1 MRVAWLALA
10 VVMALCGCRGGHSSS
25 VGSNAVKPSDRS
37 STDLFEL
44 DAEFEGQGAKVLG
57 SSREW
62 YAPATDLYRVE
73 HRVERPGGVQRIVDV
88 YDGSTITRRTSDG
101 LFRIE
106 GERAMLRDV
115 ASRPIVFVAPAIVA
129 VRSYLH
135 RQHLPSFVV
144 EPRDGGRAFDV
155 DWHYVDE
162 GVDTHFRYRVQVR
175 SRLSEHEARARGVL
189 RPPTGNLVGI
199 FKQSPPGSRPH
210 FGERA
215 YWFGDRI
222 GQAKAITV
230 LEQRGGDPFNID
242 ASYSRPAEYTTLYR
256 FPRPA
261 GLALPARYPGLGE
274 TLSIDVR
281 VQCQPKEKG
290 FLPGVLPGTRGS
302 PLRLE
307 DGTPATLYVTEYEQG
322 TRRGVTADIVVG
334 TTVCFVSGLISPDEF
349 RRLAPTLRPL
359 G

>member
-1 MRVAWLALA
+1 MRVASLVLAL
-10 VVMALCGCRGGHSSS
+10 VVTLCGCRGGRSPS
-25 VGSNAVKPSDRS
+25 GSAAIKPSDRS

-44 DAEFEGQGAKVLG
+44 VAEFEGHGAKALG

-73 HRVERPGGVQRIVDV
+73 HRVERPGDVQRIVDV
-88 YDGSTITRRTSDG
+88 YDGSTITRRTNDG

-106 GERAMLRDV
+106 GERAMLEDV
-115 ASRPIVFVAPAIVA
+115 ASRPVIFVAPAIVA

-135 RQHLPSFVV
+135 RQHLKEFEV

-175 SRLSEHEARARGVL
+175 SRLSEREARARGLL

-199 FKQSPPGSRPH
+199 FKQSPPGTPPH
-210 FGERA
+210 LGQRA
-215 YWFGDRI
+215 YWFGDRL
-222 GQAKAITV
+222 GQAKAVTA
-230 LEQRGGDPFNID
+230 LERRGGDPFTLD
-242 ASYSRPAEYTTLYR
+242 AGFERAADYTTLYR
-256 FPRPA
+256 FPRPGVPA
-261 GLALPARYPGLGE
+261 PARYPGLGE
-274 TLSIDVR
+274 TLPVDVR

-290 FLPGVLPGTRGS
+290 FLPGLAPGTRGS
-302 PLRLE
+302 PLELE
-307 DGTPATLYVTEYEQG
+307 DGTRATLYSSEYEQG
-322 TRRGVTADIVVG
+322 TGRGVNADIVVG